1 MPIIIIIIAIAGIAI
16 VAKGGI
22 MPSVSSSQMS
32 QWDSLCISNS
42 EASQNLL
49 PEEIKA
55 IIAIESSGNPN
66 SQNPNDPSYG
76 LMGVTMY
83 IGREFAGV
91 SSSSDLFVPE
101 TNVQAG
107 SGFLDYLKTKYAD
120 RFPLNT
126 SDGWVQMYN
135 LGEPR
140 FLKGERVPSYLSKFN
155 SFVPQFSG
163 DFSGSGVS
171 GSF

>member
-1 MPIIIIIIAIAGIAI
+1 MIALIIIIFAIAIFAIA
-16 VAKGGI
+16 AKGGI
-22 MPSVSSSQMS
+22 VSSANPQLD
-32 QWDSLCISNS
+32 QWNSLCLQNAT
-42 EASQNLL
+42 ASQTLL

-55 IIAIESSGNPN
+55 IIAIESSGNPD

-83 IGREFAGV
+83 IGREFGGV
-91 SSSSDLFVPE
+91 STSSDLFDPA

-107 SGFLDYLKTKYAD
+107 SGFLDYLKAKYAD

-140 FLKGERVPSYLSKFN
+140 FLAGERVPSYLSKFN
-155 SFVPQFSG
+155 SFISQFSG
-163 DFSGSGVS
+163 DFSSGVT
-171 GSF
+171 GSY